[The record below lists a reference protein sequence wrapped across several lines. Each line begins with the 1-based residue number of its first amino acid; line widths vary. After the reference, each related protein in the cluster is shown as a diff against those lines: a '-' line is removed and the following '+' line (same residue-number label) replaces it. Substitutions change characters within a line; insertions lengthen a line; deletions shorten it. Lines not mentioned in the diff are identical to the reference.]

1 VKETDRGDD
10 ADDEAGLGE
19 LEQGEKVPAAV
30 GWIMDVIVMSSEQEI
45 GSNGEY
51 EEGEAGVKGNPDM
64 AEVDPLYSPCVMS
77 IDTGQPGSRDTRRGL
92 PENLFFR
99 VWGLLLLG
107 NLEAAVF
114 SGLGL
119 ENKQG

>member
-1 VKETDRGDD
+1 VPLTLANAKPSLVGACVKETDRGDD

-99 VWGLLLLG
+99 V
-107 NLEAAVF
+107 
-114 SGLGL
+114 
-119 ENKQG
+119 